1 MANFV
6 FTEELRNYYL
16 AQPGSSEERVN
27 RLKEAVEKKKDTFKI
42 TKKLKDTGLENRLS
56 LVELEDKLK
65 ISEPGKEG
73 EATTVSAAPVRL
85 TPIQKVD
92 KAIKDI
98 KVAIGRMKTYT
109 EVDDVKTLLTTLGKD
124 VDSRKKELRD
134 AYKEDLKE
142 KLNKVEEE
150 EKSEE
155 EKK

>member
-27 RLKEAVEKKKDTFKI
+27 RLKEAIEKKSDKFKI
-42 TKKLKDTGLENRLS
+42 TKKIEGTGLEDRIS
-56 LVELEDKLK
+56 LADLEKKLK

-73 EATTVSAAPVRL
+73 EATTVSAAPIRL
-85 TPIQKVD
+85 TPMQKVD
-92 KAIKDI
+92 KAVKDI

-124 VDSRKKELRD
+124 VDSKKKELRD

>member
-1 MANFV
+1 MAKFV
-6 FTEELRNYYL
+6 FTDELRDYYL
-16 AQPGSSEERVN
+16 AKPGSSEERVN
-27 RLKEAVEKKKDTFKI
+27 RLKEAIEKKSDKFKI
-42 TKKLKDTGLENRLS
+42 TKKIENTGLEDRLP
-56 LVELEDKLK
+56 LDELEKKLG

>member
-6 FTEELRNYYL
+6 FTDELRNYYL

-27 RLKEAVEKKKDTFKI
+27 RLKEAIEKKSDKFKI
-42 TKKLKDTGLENRLS
+42 TKKIEGTGLEDRIS
-56 LVELEDKLK
+56 LADLEKKLK

-73 EATTVSAAPVRL
+73 EATTVSAAPIRL
-85 TPIQKVD
+85 TPMQKVD
-92 KAIKDI
+92 KAVKDI

-124 VDSRKKELRD
+124 VDSKKKELRD